1 MEQSFQCPHRQ
12 PQSKGAF
19 EKELSSFL
27 WSEQWRATRIQTGLC
42 PQQAHLAHL
51 TGDPESLAVFAL
63 WVGRPAEADPLW
75 EAGRL
80 LEYGAAPGPPCDH
93 GKPRKAHQHPGQQS
107 ALSSC
112 GARCCLLPPWE
123 APRPGPQAGG
133 NASWAGRGT
142 SSPVAGD
149 TEQGSLAGLGGPETD
164 SLILRMACLGTQKAR
179 VDRRASSCPQ

>member
-1 MEQSFQCPHRQ
+1 MEQSFQRPHRQ

-19 EKELSSFL
+19 EKELHSFL
-27 WSEQWRATRIQTGLC
+27 WSEQWRATRVQTGPC
-42 PQQAHLAHL
+42 PQRAHLAHL

-93 GKPRKAHQHPGQQS
+93 GKPRKARQHPGQQS
-107 ALSSC
+107 ALSLC

-123 APRPGPQAGG
+123 APTAQSPSWGQCQLGRQRYFLSSGWGHRTRKSGWTRRPRHGLLDPEDGLFG
-133 NASWAGRGT
+133 N
-142 SSPVAGD
+142 
-149 TEQGSLAGLGGPETD
+149 TEGKSG
-164 SLILRMACLGTQKAR
+164 
-179 VDRRASSCPQ
+179 